1 MTGTLIVGIL
11 AAALA
16 LILMRFAAKQP
27 WAVSVI
33 AAAVVLV
40 SINIEWIKPALEGVG
55 TALGT
60 NTVLGISAIMML
72 VLLFMKMPVFVA
84 VLGGSLIYF
93 LFNPG
98 INQIIFGQR
107 AVVGTESSSLLAIP
121 FFVCA
126 GVFMNYSGVTSRIMD
141 FCSAITGRLPG
152 GLVRALMRLLIQQ
165 RLITG

>member
-11 AAALA
+11 AAVIAFA
-16 LILMRFAAKQP
+16 LMRFACKKS
-27 WAVSVI
+27 WVVSILAGV
-33 AAAVVLV
+33 VVLV

-60 NTVLGISAIMML
+60 NTVLGIAAVMML
-72 VLLFMKMPVFVA
+72 VLLFMKVPVFVA

-107 AVVGTESSSLLAIP
+107 AVVGGE
-121 FFVCA
+121 
-126 GVFMNYSGVTSRIMD
+126 
-141 FCSAITGRLPG
+141 
-152 GLVRALMRLLIQQ
+152 Q
-165 RLITG
+165 